1 MRTCIKTAYSCRSVA
16 KPVRIGAQKHHTT
29 LAKKGKMS
37 RTAFRPIPWSLL
49 LRVFSSGS
57 AFAMFDACCKALDC
71 AHCLKQTFCIWLHKE
86 RIYSM
91 FAPLQTVNTL
101 LNTTYDL
108 VSNAKIEQ
116 YAAVYTVSCWLLPKE
131 TDICSAFSKHELNK
145 HSKQRGVVQFYHLQL
160 PSRRAK
166 MLESGRYI
174 LPLFWT
180 HFAGQ

>member
-1 MRTCIKTAYSCRSVA
+1 MPLRGKTCPHR
-16 KPVRIGAQKHHTT
+16 AQKHHTT